1 MRHSEEAR
9 EARKAVMEA
18 LQADDVR
25 MYVGG
30 TGDMGGEGGTPGN
43 VIRYGLSEVHALALA
58 TYLRADEGKDV
69 LRLMRQLNDENRPEG
84 IALWTDA
91 DEKIHLREQ
100 MDKVSQLDGL
110 PPAIRD
116 AMEGLMRA
124 IENEAEREDVDDED

>member
-1 MRHSEEAR
+1 MRE
-9 EARKAVMEA
+9 
-18 LQADDVR
+18 
-25 MYVGG
+25 
-30 TGDMGGEGGTPGN
+30 
-43 VIRYGLSEVHALALA
+43 
-58 TYLRADEGKDV
+58 
-69 LRLMRQLNDENRPEG
+69 LNDENRPEG

>member
-1 MRHSEEAR
+1 MRNSEEAR
-9 EARKAVMEA
+9 LARKAVMEA
-18 LQADDVR
+18 MQSDDAL
-25 MYVGG
+25 MYVGV
-30 TGDMGGEGGTPGN
+30 TGDVGRDSTSFN
-43 VIRYGLSEVHALALA
+43 VIRFGMSEVHALALA

-84 IALWTDA
+84 IELWTDA

-124 IENEAEREDVDDED
+124 IEEEAEREDVDDED